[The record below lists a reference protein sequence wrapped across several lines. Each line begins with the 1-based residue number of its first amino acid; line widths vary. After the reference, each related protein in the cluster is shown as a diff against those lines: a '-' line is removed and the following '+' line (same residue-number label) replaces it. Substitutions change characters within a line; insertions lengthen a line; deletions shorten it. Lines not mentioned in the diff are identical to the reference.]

1 MTCTVISY
9 EITLEKCICV
19 SRTMVST
26 VSPCMIS
33 GEYEC
38 LGEVIVVTDPFLQKC
53 IGFDDCNIYL
63 IAFRLST
70 CINCNFLIIFIYFYL
85 KPSKVELV

>member
-1 MTCTVISY
+1 
-9 EITLEKCICV
+9 
-19 SRTMVST
+19 
-26 VSPCMIS
+26 MIS

-63 IAFRLST
+63 LAFRLST
-70 CINCNFLIIFIYFYL
+70 FINFNFLIIFIYFYL

>member
-1 MTCTVISY
+1 
-9 EITLEKCICV
+9 
-19 SRTMVST
+19 
-26 VSPCMIS
+26 MIS

-63 IAFRLST
+63 LAFRLST
-70 CINCNFLIIFIYFYL
+70 CINFNFLIIFIYFYL